1 MKLHHGI
8 NAPAGWLLL
17 ALALLSG
24 AAPAGSAPTAQTE
37 HAISHLIGHVSGSG
51 MTFIRNG
58 SEYTPQEAA
67 EHMLKKYRHFRDDI
81 DSAEDF
87 IALCASKSLLS
98 GKAYEVL
105 DAQGKVQYTRD
116 WLRAELAT
124 YRANRP

>member
-1 MKLHHGI
+1 MKFHTVNFALAGLLSLVLI
-8 NAPAGWLLL
+8 LATAPAV
-17 ALALLSG
+17 
-24 AAPAGSAPTAQTE
+24 SAPTGQTE
-37 HAISHLIGHVSGSG
+37 QTIRHLIDHVSGSG

-105 DAQGKVQYTRD
+105 DDQGKVRYTRD

>member
-1 MKLHHGI
+1 MKFHAVNFAL
-8 NAPAGWLLL
+8 AGWLSLVL
-17 ALALLSG
+17 ILVT
-24 AAPAGSAPTAQTE
+24 APAVSARTGQTE
-37 HAISHLIGHVSGSG
+37 QTIRPLIAHVPGSG

-81 DSAEDF
+81 DSAEEF

-105 DAQGKVQYTRD
+105 DAQGKVQYTGD